1 MVHYYHGDATGISV
15 LMSQAN
21 GDFLRGVHPA
31 APTGVSTQIEAGL
44 AEILQPICTGRRS
57 GELTFR
63 SGESYGYLFLQQ
75 GQVVHAMCGSLEG
88 EEAVYLM
95 LSWPPG
101 TFLLN
106 SDILSHKKTIS
117 AAWEQLLFEGARRA
131 DEGAVSP
138 PQTGPVTTP
147 HPLTQTRA
155 KDNQPKL
162 IISQGDAA
170 PQTVE
175 LLNEYTHLGRTE
187 DNELTIPEPSIS
199 SRHCVFILSGAD
211 VMVRDLNS
219 SNGTYVNGEP
229 VTEVVL
235 RPGDNIQVGV
245 IDIKFVP
252 GVRRPKLQP
261 AAVTSPAPVKQSYAL
276 PPTSTIDAGTTLK
289 LPTSYKRRTDLP
301 VIDDSNKDKAFVSGS
316 SAISYEQLAPDAP
329 KQKKKS
335 GALVWIFLIL
345 IVLVIAGTAGYFFF
359 VQRH

>member
-1 MVHYYHGDATGISV
+1 
-15 LMSQAN
+15 MSQAN

-31 APTGVSTQIEAGL
+31 APAGVSTQIETGL
-44 AEILQPICTGRRS
+44 AEILQPLCTARRS

-75 GQVVHAMCGSLEG
+75 GQVVHAMCGTLEG

-101 TFLLN
+101 TFMLN

-131 DEGAVSP
+131 DVGAITP

-162 IISQGDAA
+162 IISQGDAP

-187 DNELTIPEPSIS
+187 DNELAIPEPSIS
-199 SRHCVFILSGAD
+199 SRHCVFILSGAE
-211 VMVRDLNS
+211 VVVRDLNS

-261 AAVTSPAPVKQSYAL
+261 AAVTSLPGKPAPVRS
-276 PPTSTIDAGTTLK
+276 PTATVDAGTTLK
-289 LPTSYKRRTDLP
+289 LPTAYKRRTDLP
-301 VIDDSNKDKAFVSGS
+301 VIDDSHKAFVSGS

-329 KQKKKS
+329 KPKKKTN
-335 GALVWIFLIL
+335 ALVWIFLLL
-345 IVLVIAGTAGYFFF
+345 IVLVIAGAAGYFFF
-359 VQRH
+359 VLRH

>member
-1 MVHYYHGDATGISV
+1 MVHYYDGDATGISV

-21 GDFLRGVHPA
+21 GDFLRGLHPA
-31 APTGVSTQIEAGL
+31 VPGGVSTQVEAGL
-44 AEILQPICTGRRS
+44 AEILQPICSARRN

-75 GQVVHAMCGSLEG
+75 GQIIHAMCGTLEG

-106 SDILSHKKTIS
+106 DDILPHKRTIT
-117 AAWEQLLFEGARRA
+117 ATWEQLLFEGARRA
-131 DEGAVSP
+131 DVGVISP
-138 PQTGPVTTP
+138 PQKGPITTP

-162 IISQGDAA
+162 IVSQGDDP

-175 LLNEYTHLGRTE
+175 LLHEYTHLGRSE
-187 DNELTIPEPSIS
+187 DNELAIPEPSIS
-199 SRHCVFILSGAD
+199 GRHCVFILSGSE
-211 VMVRDLNS
+211 VSVRDLNS

-261 AAVTSPAPVKQSYAL
+261 TATATVK
-276 PPTSTIDAGTTLK
+276 PPPKPTEIATTMK
-289 LPTSYKRRTDLP
+289 LPANYKPRTDLP
-301 VIDDSNKDKAFVSGS
+301 VIDDSNKAFVSG

-329 KQKKKS
+329 KPKKKS
-335 GALVWIFLIL
+335 SALAWILSIL
-345 IVLVIAGTAGYFFF
+345 IVLVIAAKAAYFFF
-359 VQRH
+359 VLRR